1 MTNFQEKSLP
11 DSFSRNFD
19 LGIFQENEMFFLNP
33 EKVFHFLEKSF
44 QEILTFSRNWKTF
57 S

>member
-19 LGIFQENEMFFLNP
+19 LGIFQENEN
-33 EKVFHFLEKSF
+33 VFLEPGKSF
-44 QEILTFSRNWKTF
+44 SFS
-57 S
+57 